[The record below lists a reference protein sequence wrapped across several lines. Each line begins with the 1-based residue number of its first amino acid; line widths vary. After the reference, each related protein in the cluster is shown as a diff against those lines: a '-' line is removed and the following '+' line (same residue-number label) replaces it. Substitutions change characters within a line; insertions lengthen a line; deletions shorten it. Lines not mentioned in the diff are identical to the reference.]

1 MRDPSDIPFLNNRP
15 TRRVSPLGF
24 TLIELLVVIA
34 VIAVLIA
41 MLVPAVQKVRE
52 AAARTQCQN
61 NIKQLALGLHNY
73 HDANRVFPYGN
84 SNLIGQDP
92 GNEPDRR
99 NWAMT
104 KVLPYIE
111 QKSLADEVDL
121 YLAKGAAHIVYFP
134 GNKRVLPVFMCP
146 SDPANP
152 KILTG
157 GPGSTNQQGFHTNY
171 CANAGSTE
179 FNSSTGA
186 DAGDNL
192 NGLFFAFSKIR
203 VREILDGTSNTLLL
217 SELILSPDRTTHDVR
232 GRLFNPAKQGG
243 VLFSTQYPPNT
254 TVSDRLQ
261 WCESIPQAPCL
272 PTSRQ
277 INISARSYHSSGVNA
292 ALADGSVRFVASD
305 VDANVWKA
313 NGTRDGGET
322 GILPW

>member
-1 MRDPSDIPFLNNRP
+1 MLSFREIRIGSSR
-15 TRRVSPLGF
+15 GF

-34 VIAVLIA
+34 VIAILIA

-73 HDANRVFPYGN
+73 HDANKAFPLGN
-84 SNLIGQDP
+84 SNLIGGDP
-92 GNEPDRR
+92 GSEPNRR

-104 KVLPYIE
+104 YVLPYVE
-111 QKSLADEVDL
+111 QKLLADSVDT
-121 YLAKGAAHIVYFP
+121 YLANGAPYIVYYP
-134 GNKRVLPVFMCP
+134 QNKTVLPIFMCP
-146 SDPANP
+146 TDPANP

-171 CANAGSTE
+171 CASAGSTD
-179 FNSSTGA
+179 FNSATGA

-192 NGLFFAFSKIR
+192 NGIFFAFSKIR
-203 VREILDGTSNTLLL
+203 IRQILDGTSNTLLL

-261 WCESIPQAPCL
+261 WCESIPKAPCIS
-272 PTSRQ
+272 TSKQ
-277 INISARSYHSSGVNA
+277 INISARSWHSGGVNA
-292 ALADGSVRFVASD
+292 ATADCSVRFVESG
-305 VDANVWKA
+305 VDLNVWLSL
-313 NGTRDGGET
+313 GTRNGSESIT
-322 GILPW
+322 LAP